1 MLYLHQNITIE
12 KHGEAFVV
20 VRRLLVVAHAI
31 VLEEA
36 YGGETSILQ
45 GFGKLGIGIAHPP
58 AVPV

>member
-12 KHGEAFVV
+12 RHGEAFVV

-36 YGGETSILQ
+36 YGRETPVFK
-45 GFGKLGIGIAHPP
+45 GFGRLGVGIAYPP
-58 AVPV
+58 AIPV